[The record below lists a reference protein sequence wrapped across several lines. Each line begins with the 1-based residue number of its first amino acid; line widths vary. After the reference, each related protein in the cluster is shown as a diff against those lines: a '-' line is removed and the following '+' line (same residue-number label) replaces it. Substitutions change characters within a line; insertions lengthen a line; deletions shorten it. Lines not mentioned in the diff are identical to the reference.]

1 MICLRRSIAA
11 DRRADPHWRWRRVRR
26 RRRRNREDVRSL
38 SSGGLSSRLENIGTM
53 TRINLWWPI
62 LPLLL
67 SAFGAAGASRVERG
81 NLIFDN
87 IPDAP
92 AELTDALDGY
102 LSARQAMPLGWSPK
116 GQLLISTRFGDV
128 EQLHVVERA
137 AGERRQLTFLREPIT
152 EAEFSP
158 DPAHIGFF
166 FLKDVGGNENSQL
179 YYQRLGEPHPKL
191 LTDGKSLNGAA
202 LWSNSGREIA
212 FFTTARDGVDHDI
225 DIVEPG
231 AGTLPHLAVTGDDAA
246 WYPLDWSPDDRKL
259 LVLKYVSIGE
269 GYLYVVDLASGQ
281 KREVDPAPAKVG
293 IAGAKFSRDG
303 QGVYLISDRDSEF
316 KKLRY
321 VNLFTA
327 DKTVLS
333 EHIPWDI
340 EELAISRDGHYLA
353 YISNEA
359 GAGKLNLLDLRTHQ
373 DLTPPRL
380 KVPGIIDSLS
390 FDAEG
395 NRLAFGFAA
404 ANQPRDAYVLDLE
417 QNRLVPWTSSEAGP
431 VDLSKFVAPRLTE
444 FPTFDRVDGKARQVP
459 LYVYEPASPGPHPVL
474 VSLHGGPEAQ
484 FRPGFDPWIQYVVN
498 ELGFAVVAPN
508 VRGSSGYGKTYMALD
523 NGMLREDA
531 VKDVGALLVWIG
543 LQGNFDAKHVVV
555 AGGSYGG
562 YLTLATLVNYS
573 DRLRGGVD
581 VAGIG
586 DFVSFL
592 TNTAPYRQAQ
602 RRAEYGDERDP
613 GMRIFLR
620 RISPLTN
627 AERITRPLLVV
638 HGKNDPRV
646 PLSEAEQLV
655 NKLRGKNREVWYLL
669 AADEGHGY
677 RKKPNRDAYYATFAQ
692 FLMMLRE

>member
-1 MICLRRSIAA
+1 
-11 DRRADPHWRWRRVRR
+11 
-26 RRRRNREDVRSL
+26 
-38 SSGGLSSRLENIGTM
+38 M
-53 TRINLWWPI
+53 TRIILWSSI

-67 SAFGAAGASRVERG
+67 LTFDASGASRVERG

-92 AELTDALDGY
+92 AEFTDVVDGY
-102 LSARQAMPLGWSPK
+102 LSARQATPLGWSPK

-128 EQLHVVERA
+128 DQLHVVEQA
-137 AGERRQLTFLREPIT
+137 AGDRRQLTFLHEPIT

-158 DPAHIGFF
+158 DPSRTSFF
-166 FLKDVGGNENSQL
+166 FLKDVGGNENAQL
-179 YYQRLGEPHPKL
+179 YYQRLGDPKPKL

-212 FFTTARDGVDHDI
+212 FFSTARDGVNYDI
-225 DIVEPG
+225 DIVEPA
-231 AGTLPHLAVTGDDAA
+231 AGTLPHLAVTGDDSA

-269 GYLYVVDLASGQ
+269 GYLYVVDLSSGQ
-281 KREVDPAPAKVG
+281 KREVDPAAGKVG

-340 EELAISRDGHYLA
+340 EELAVSRDGHYLA
-353 YISNEA
+353 YVSNEA
-359 GAGKLNLLDLRTHQ
+359 GTSKLNLIDLRTHQ

-380 KVPGIIDSLS
+380 PGPGIIDHVS

-395 NRLAFGFAA
+395 KRLAFGFASA
-404 ANQPRDAYVLDLE
+404 ALPRDAYVLDLAT
-417 QNRLVPWTSSEAGP
+417 NRLEAWTHSEAGP
-431 VDLSKFVAPRLTE
+431 VDTAKFVTPRLTQ
-444 FPTFDRVDGKARQVP
+444 FPTFDRKDGNLRQEPV
-459 LYVYEPASPGPHPVL
+459 YVYEPATPGLHPVL
-474 VSLHGGPEAQ
+474 LLLHGGPESQ
-484 FRPGFDPWIQYVVN
+484 FRPGFDPWLQYVVN

-508 VRGSSGYGKTYMALD
+508 LRGSSGYGKAYLALD
-523 NGMLREDA
+523 NGMLRDDV
-531 VKDVGALLVWIG
+531 VKDLGAIIVWVSS
-543 LQGNFDAKHVVV
+543 QSTFDRKHVAV

-562 YLTLATLVNYS
+562 FLALAALANYG
-573 DRLRGGVD
+573 DRLIGGVD
-581 VAGIG
+581 LAGIA
-586 DFVSFL
+586 DFISFL
-592 TNTAPYRQAQ
+592 TNTAPYRQSL

-613 GMRIFLR
+613 DMRAYLR

-627 AERITRPLLVV
+627 ADRISKPLLVV

-646 PLSEAEQLV
+646 PLGEAEQIV
-655 NKLRGKNREVWYLL
+655 ARLRSRGGEVWYLQ
-669 AADEGHGY
+669 AKDEGHGF
-677 RKKPNRDAYYATFAQ
+677 RKKQNRDAYYRTFAQ
-692 FLMMLRE
+692 FIKSLH